1 MALVVLTLLLTL
13 GSSGQE
19 QTALRISTARVEAA
33 DARPT
38 NPEFVITLENQG
50 AEDFVVVLG
59 AVVGRKL
66 YPHALDLLLTDASGR
81 QSRLRFRGPTRV
93 GGRMDP
99 YIVGLPS
106 RASYGLRVSLA
117 QFTSPYTGE
126 GRTAP
131 PAKGDLDPRLPPGI
145 YRIQATL
152 QPPGVDATDV
162 HGNTLMNLWTT
173 AVSSNVLRFSVAQLS
188 GGDAQSPVPSEE
200 RAALIKALHDEA
212 LRHRRHGVASRRGE
226 KPPPLV
232 DPERLFP
239 LVSAVAKLRDPASIP
254 ALAAALGT
262 GFGSIRALSAFGQQA
277 VPAILA
283 EEASQENGTSAVN
296 HALIAL
302 RFIVEDASAR
312 GGLPEAMV
320 RDLRRVAARRLAA
333 RDGSPTTLW
342 RAIDLA
348 WSLQDEELQ
357 QSVYALS
364 SDASVIVERGI
375 TDPQLIEQTQRRAA
389 DRVAGVPTLPRP

>member
-1 MALVVLTLLLTL
+1 MALAFLALMLSL

-19 QTALRISTARVEAA
+19 QTALRISIARVETA
-33 DARPT
+33 DGRPS

-81 QSRLRFRGPTRV
+81 QSRLRFPGPARV

-99 YIVGLPS
+99 YIVGLPG
-106 RASYGLRVSLA
+106 RASYSLRVSLV

-162 HGNTLMNLWTT
+162 HGNTLMNLWKA
-173 AVSSNVLRFSVAQLS
+173 AVSSNVLQFSVAQLAE
-188 GGDAQSPVPSEE
+188 GGARSLISSEE

-212 LRHRRHGVASRRGE
+212 LLHRRHGVAVRRGE
-226 KPPPLV
+226 KPPPLI

-239 LVSAVAKLRDPASIP
+239 LVSAVAKLRDQASIP
-254 ALAAALGT
+254 ALASKG
-262 GFGSIRALSAFGQQA
+262 
-277 VPAILA
+277 
-283 EEASQENGTSAVN
+283 
-296 HALIAL
+296 
-302 RFIVEDASAR
+302 
-312 GGLPEAMV
+312 
-320 RDLRRVAARRLAA
+320 
-333 RDGSPTTLW
+333 GSP
-342 RAIDLA
+342 I
-348 WSLQDEELQ
+348 
-357 QSVYALS
+357 
-364 SDASVIVERGI
+364 
-375 TDPQLIEQTQRRAA
+375 PN
-389 DRVAGVPTLPRP
+389 

>member
-1 MALVVLTLLLTL
+1 MALAFLTLLLAL

-19 QTALRISTARVEAA
+19 QTALRISIAPVETP
-33 DARPT
+33 DAKPS
-38 NPEFVITLENQG
+38 NPQFVITLENQG

-59 AVVGRKL
+59 AVVGRTL
-66 YPHALDLLLTDASGR
+66 YPHALDLLLTDGNGR
-81 QSRLRFRGPTRV
+81 QSRLRFRGPARV
-93 GGRMDP
+93 GGRVDP
-99 YIVGLPS
+99 YIVGLPGGADY
-106 RASYGLRVSLA
+106 RLRVSLA
-117 QFTSPYTGE
+117 QFTRPYT

-145 YRIQATL
+145 YSIQATL

-173 AVSSNVLRFSVAQLS
+173 AVSSNLLRFSAAQLS

-200 RAALIKALHDEA
+200 RGALIKALYDEA
-212 LRHRRHGVASRRGE
+212 LRHRRHDVASRRGE

-232 DPERLFP
+232 DPERIFP
-239 LVSAVAKLRDPASIP
+239 LVSAVAKLHDPGSIP

-302 RFIVEDASAR
+302 RSIVEDASAR

-320 RDLRRVAARRLAA
+320 GDLRRVAARRLAA

-342 RAIDLA
+342 WAIDLA
-348 WSLQDEELQ
+348 WSLRDKELQ
-357 QSVYALS
+357 QSLYALS

-389 DRVAGVPTLPRP
+389 DRVAGIPPLPRP